1 MNIRLRNFLESRK
14 VRYVHETHRTAY
26 TAQELAQE
34 EHVPGKMVAKTVVVK
49 LDDAFA
55 LAVMPATA
63 RADFARLKSALG
75 AREVR
80 LATELEFT
88 GLFPDCEVGAMPPF
102 GNLYG
107 VPVYVDAALAQDEE
121 VIFNAGTHQDTIRMR
136 YADFE
141 RLALPKVFSFA
152 LARAAA

>member
-1 MNIRLRNFLESRK
+1 
-14 VRYVHETHRTAY
+14 VA
-26 TAQELAQE
+26 AE
-34 EHVPGKMVAKTVVVK
+34 EHVPGKLVAKTVVVK
-49 LDDAFA
+49 VDDGFA

-63 RADFARLKSALG
+63 RANFARLRSALG

-107 VPVYVDAALAQDEE
+107 VPVYVDAALTQDKEI
-121 VIFNAGTHQDTIRMR
+121 IFNAGTHQDTIRMR

-141 RLALPKVFSFA
+141 RLALPKIFTFA
-152 LARAAA
+152 LARAA

>member
-1 MNIRLRNFLESRK
+1 MNIRLRDFLKKENI
-14 VRYVHETHRTAY
+14 RYTKETHRTAY
-26 TAQELAQE
+26 TAQQVAQE
-34 EHVPGKMVAKTVVVK
+34 EHIPGKIVAKSVVVK
-49 LDDAFA
+49 VDNDLA

-63 RADFARLKSALG
+63 RADFSRLKSALG
-75 AREVR
+75 AKELR

-107 VPVYVDAALAQDEE
+107 VPVYVDAALTQDEE
-121 VIFNAGTHQDTIRMR
+121 IVFNAGTHQETIRMR

-141 RLALPKVFSFA
+141 RLARPKIYAFA
-152 LARAAA
+152 LGRAAA

>member
-1 MNIRLRNFLESRK
+1 MNIRLRNYLEN
-14 VRYVHETHRTAY
+14 VRYAHDTHRTAY
-26 TAQELAQE
+26 TAQEVAQE
-34 EHVPGKMVAKTVVVK
+34 EHIPGKMVAKSVVVK
-49 LDDAFA
+49 IDDGFA

-75 AREVR
+75 ASEVR

-88 GLFPDCEVGAMPPF
+88 GLFPDCEVGAQPPF

-107 VPVYVDAALAQDEE
+107 VPVYVDTALAQDEE
-121 VIFNAGTHQDTIRMR
+121 IVFNAGTHEETIRMR

-141 RLALPKVFSFA
+141 RLAQPKVFHFA
-152 LARAAA
+152 LERAAA

>member
-1 MNIRLRNFLESRK
+1 MNIRLRNYLEREN
-14 VRYVHETHRTAY
+14 VRYVHDTHRTAY
-26 TAQELAQE
+26 TAQQVAQE
-34 EHVPGKMVAKTVVVK
+34 EHVPGKIVAKTVVVK
-49 LDDAFA
+49 VDDGFA

-63 RADFARLKSALG
+63 RADFTRLRSALE

-107 VPVYVDAALAQDEE
+107 VPVYVDTALAQDKEI
-121 VIFNAGTHQDTIRMR
+121 IFNAGTHQDTIRMR

-141 RLALPKVFSFA
+141 RLALPKIFPFA

>member
-1 MNIRLRNFLESRK
+1 MNIRLRNFLEREK
-14 VRYVHETHRTAY
+14 VRYAHETHRTAY
-26 TAQELAQE
+26 TAQAVAQE
-34 EHVPGKMVAKTVVVK
+34 EHVPGKLVAKTVVVK
-49 LDDAFA
+49 VDDGFA

-75 AREVR
+75 AQEVR

-121 VIFNAGTHQDTIRMR
+121 IIFNAGTHEDTIRMR
-136 YADFE
+136 YSDFE
-141 RLALPKVFSFA
+141 RLALPKIFSFA